1 MLRRILLLG
10 LLALTGCSAPLE
22 KPPAAPLAAPTA
34 ALLPISPLSAKP
46 APELIDSKLT
56 TAQAEPIIAEA
67 EPIIP
72 LAADDQQPDQAAVI
86 ISPVVPQLIM
96 PLAYHSVL
104 SQGITISAVYFDD
117 RKFRLTVADQADG
130 CGSQWLDAKSAALSC
145 DGYAAIN
152 GGFFTPEGKPLGL
165 LVASGIKRGSLN
177 NSSLGAGIF
186 ISSKNK
192 SAIVRREHYASSSVT
207 NNAENLLQAGP
218 MLVEHGKA
226 TIGLSDHNERPRSF
240 IAWNGKHHWAI
251 GHIDSSTLAAAAKA
265 LSETSLNGFKAS
277 TVLNLD
283 GGRSSDLWAGPRV
296 PSGPKTHRSFLNKP
310 VRNYLVITLR

>member
-10 LLALTGCSAPLE
+10 LLALTGCSAPPE
-22 KPPAAPLAAPTA
+22 KPPAAP
-34 ALLPISPLSAKP
+34 LPISPLSAKP
-46 APELIDSKLT
+46 APELIDSK
-56 TAQAEPIIAEA
+56 PIIAEA
-67 EPIIP
+67 EPIILEAEPIAP
-72 LAADDQQPDQAAVI
+72 LAAVDQLPDQAAVI
-86 ISPVVPQLIM
+86 VTPAAPQLIM

-117 RKFRLTVADQADG
+117 RKFQLTVADQADG
-130 CGSQWLDAKSAALSC
+130 CGSQWLDAESAALSC

-192 SAIVRREHYASSSVT
+192 SAIVRRELYAPSSVA
-207 NNAENLLQAGP
+207 NNVENLLQAGP

-226 TIGLSDHNERPRSF
+226 TSGLSDQNERPRSF
-240 IAWNGKHHWAI
+240 IAWDGKHHWAI
-251 GHIDSSTLAAAAKA
+251 GHIHSSTLAGVAKA

-296 PSGPKTHRSFLNKP
+296 PSGSKTHRSFLNKP
-310 VRNYLVITLR
+310 VRNYLVITSR

>member
-1 MLRRILLLG
+1 
-10 LLALTGCSAPLE
+10 LE
-22 KPPAAPLAAPTA
+22 AEPIAPLAAV
-34 ALLPISPLSAKP
+34 
-46 APELIDSKLT
+46 
-56 TAQAEPIIAEA
+56 
-67 EPIIP
+67 
-72 LAADDQQPDQAAVI
+72 DQLPDQAAVI
-86 ISPVVPQLIM
+86 VTPTAPQLIM

-192 SAIVRREHYASSSVT
+192 SAIVRRELYAPSSVA
-207 NNAENLLQAGP
+207 NNVENILQAGP

-226 TIGLSDHNERPRSF
+226 TSGLSDHNERPRSF
-240 IAWNGKHHWAI
+240 IAWDGKHHWAI
-251 GHIDSSTLAAAAKA
+251 GHIDSSTLAGVAKA

-310 VRNYLVITLR
+310 VRNYLVITSR